1 MFGDLVK
8 YEEKPAKG
16 KKGFL
21 LYSPFKQTHF
31 FRIYDGENFKDY
43 DLIAEEIEIQIVDKW
58 VSLYQSEERN
68 KLDFSKKALGKE

>member
-1 MFGDLVK
+1 MFSDLVK

-21 LYSPFKQTHF
+21 LYSPFREGYF

-43 DLIAEEIEIQIVDKW
+43 DLIAEEIEIKILEG
-58 VSLYQSEERN
+58 VSLYESEERN
-68 KLDFSKKALGKE
+68 KLDFSSKALGK